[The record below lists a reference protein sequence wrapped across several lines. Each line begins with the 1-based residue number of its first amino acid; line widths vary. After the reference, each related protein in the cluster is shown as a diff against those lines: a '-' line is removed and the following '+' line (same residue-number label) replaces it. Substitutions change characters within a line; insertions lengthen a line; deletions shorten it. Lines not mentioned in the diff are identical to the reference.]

1 MTETPLI
8 SIIIPVY
15 KNEFF
20 LEKSLKSC
28 VDQTYKN
35 IEIIIISDGSYNN
48 KLIEKIINKTKDDR
62 IIFLKNTKNEGV
74 ASTLNRGIEIIKG
87 EYFTWLSHD
96 DFFHI
101 EKIDLQFKELK
112 RTNSYVSY
120 TNFIQINGYKTK
132 FIKSINLNKFKNQ
145 LIGLTIKD
153 NIHGCSLLISSE
165 IFKKNNLK
173 FDTRLMHV
181 QDYDMWVKIIE
192 KYKFTY
198 LNKYLLYT
206 NVHNLQNSKLFK
218 KDASIEKKNFWSNV
232 FLKLQRKQISKIKI
246 LLIIYY
252 LTKRNCLYLSS
263 LYKINN
269 NRFNLVIYLLFF
281 YFGYFANLFISKIKN
296 NA

>member
-101 EKIDLQFKELK
+101 EKIDLQLKELK
-112 RTNSYVSY
+112 KTNSFVSY
-120 TNFIQINGYKTK
+120 TNFIQVNGYKTK

-206 NVHNLQNSKLFK
+206 NVHDFQNSKLFK

>member
-48 KLIEKIINKTKDDR
+48 KLIEKIIHKTKDDR

-74 ASTLNRGIEIIKG
+74 ASTLNKGIEIIKG

-101 EKIDLQFKELK
+101 DKITLQFQELK
-112 RTNSYVSY
+112 RTNSFVSY
-120 TNFIQINGYKTK
+120 TNFIQVNGYKTK
-132 FIKSINLNKFKNQ
+132 FVKSINLNKFKNQ

-206 NVHNLQNSKLFK
+206 NVHDFQNSKLFK

-281 YFGYFANLFISKIKN
+281 YFGYFTNLFISKIKN